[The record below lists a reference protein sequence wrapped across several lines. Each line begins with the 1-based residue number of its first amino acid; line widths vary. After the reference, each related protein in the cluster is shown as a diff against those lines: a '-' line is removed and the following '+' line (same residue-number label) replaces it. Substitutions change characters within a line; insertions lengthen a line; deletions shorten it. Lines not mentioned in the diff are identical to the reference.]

1 MAKRLT
7 KALREKRRWVG
18 VLVQPG
24 ITTREKAAQ
33 AVEDLRIHLD
43 LASLKLM
50 DFRPASERETDDLTG
65 DIAGT
70 HHDGGLAVLK
80 VRLSDVMDLRRCIEG
95 EKAFEQHGM
104 RGLTTSGKIRLVRQ
118 RLGLPKPNRHR

>member
-24 ITTREKAAQ
+24 ITTRETAVQ
-33 AVEDLRIHLD
+33 AVEDLRRHLD
-43 LASLKLM
+43 LSSLKLM
-50 DFRPASERETDDLTG
+50 DFQPSSDREDDDLIG
-65 DIAGT
+65 GFADT
-70 HHDGGLAVLK
+70 HQEGGLAVLK
-80 VRLSDVMDLRRCIEG
+80 VPLSGVTVLRRCLED

>member
-24 ITTREKAAQ
+24 ISTREKAAQ

-50 DFRPASERETDDLTG
+50 DFRSASDRETDDLTS

-70 HHDGGLAVLK
+70 HRDGGLAVLK

-95 EKAFEQHGM
+95 EKAFEKHGM